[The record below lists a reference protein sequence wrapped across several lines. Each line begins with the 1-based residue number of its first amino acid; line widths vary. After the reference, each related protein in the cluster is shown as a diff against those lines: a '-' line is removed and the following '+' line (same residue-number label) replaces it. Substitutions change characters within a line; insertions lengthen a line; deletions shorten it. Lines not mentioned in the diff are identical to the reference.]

1 MTDAGTPATPPVP
14 ESLLALALRS
24 VSEGSLI
31 TDARGD
37 TIYAN
42 DAFTAITGYNPAEVL
57 GRNCRFLQGEG
68 TSPSELQRMREAL
81 RDQQAY
87 QGTILNYRKDGS
99 PFWNRLTI
107 TPLKD
112 ERGILTHYVSV
123 QRDVTDIVEERDRA
137 SHDASHDQLTGLPNR
152 EGLRRHLRA
161 ELAEAAEDGTTVA
174 VAMIDLDDFKLVND
188 DYGHASGDLVLVEFA
203 KRMRELLRRGDYIAR
218 LGGDEFVLVFS
229 DLSATTALDDLQ
241 RILAGVHTAVEVP
254 IEVEGRAMVNVGM
267 SLGVALFPKDASTSR
282 DLLRLADAALY
293 RAKESPSS
301 AHWWEAAG
309 PQDIP
314 VAAEAL
320 PGDLVMYMQP
330 IVDLHSGRVRQ
341 VEALARLQR
350 TDGEIESPDRFLPTF
365 SRGQLLQ
372 VFREGLDQA
381 LDWASQW
388 EREGIVLNVSVNIP
402 PELLTTPDS
411 AVWVRDALQRHRM
424 EPHRLGLELLETQEI
439 DLAAS
444 DQAVSELVQ
453 LGVKIH
459 LDDLSSGFS
468 TLKRITELPFDV
480 IKIDRRFF
488 DQVHS
493 RPLQVLTLFAAITK
507 LGEDFGYGVVV
518 EGIEDMERLEVS
530 AVLGAG
536 SGQGYLFAPPMAPEH
551 VRDWVRGFDSPYR
564 EGVLTTALGAL
575 AFHWTH
581 TSGNGPEHPPLADC
595 PLTAFLAG
603 SEEELLHRAV
613 HAGDPTAGQEL
624 TDALLERVVDA

>member
-1 MTDAGTPATPPVP
+1 MTDDLPVS
-14 ESLLALALRS
+14 ESLLALALRT

-31 TDARGD
+31 TDAQGD

-42 DAFTAITGYNPAEVL
+42 DAFTAITGYDQSEVL

-68 TSPSELQRMREAL
+68 TSPTELQRMRQAL
-81 RDQQAY
+81 TEEQAY
-87 QGTILNYRKDGS
+87 QGTILNYRKDGT

-112 ERGILTHYVSV
+112 ERGILTNYVSV
-123 QRDVTDIVEERDRA
+123 QRDVTDIVEERDQA
-137 SHDASHDQLTGLPNR
+137 SHNASHDQLTGLPNR

-188 DYGHASGDLVLVEFA
+188 DYGHASGDLVLAEFA

-229 DLSATTALDDLQ
+229 DLSAATALDDLQ
-241 RILAGVHTAVEVP
+241 RILAGLHTAVEVP
-254 IEVEGRAMVNVGM
+254 IEVEGRAMVQVGM
-267 SLGVALFPKDASTSR
+267 SLGVALFPKDATTSR

-293 RAKESPSS
+293 RAKDSPSS

-330 IVDLHSGRVRQ
+330 IVDLRTGRVRQ
-341 VEALARLQR
+341 VEALARLQYA
-350 TDGEIESPDRFLPTF
+350 DGEIESPDKFLPTF

-388 EREGIVLNVSVNIP
+388 EREGVVLNVSVNIP

-518 EGIEDMERLEVS
+518 EGIEDRERLEVS

-536 SGQGYLFAPPMAPEH
+536 SGQGYLFAAPMAPE
-551 VRDWVRGFDSPYR
+551 RIREWVDGFESPYR
-564 EGVLTTALGAL
+564 EGELTTALGAL

-581 TSGNGPEHPPLADC
+581 TSGNGPEHPPLESC

-603 SEEELLHRAV
+603 SEEELLHQAV

>member
-1 MTDAGTPATPPVP
+1 MTDSAPVS
-14 ESLLALALRS
+14 EALLALALGT
-24 VSEGSLI
+24 VSDGSLI
-31 TDARGD
+31 TDEHGD
-37 TIYAN
+37 ILFAN
-42 DAFTAITGYNPAEVL
+42 AAFAEITGYPTPEVV
-57 GRNCRFLQGEG
+57 GRNCRFLQGPD
-68 TSPSELQRMREAL
+68 TSPTELQRL
-81 RDQQAY
+81 RDALAREQGY
-87 QGTILNYRKDGS
+87 QGTILNYRKDGT

-112 ERGILTHYVSV
+112 ADGRLTNFVSV
-123 QRDVTDIVEERDRA
+123 LHDVSDVVEEREKL
-137 SHDASHDQLTGLPNR
+137 SHEASHDQLTGLPNR
-152 EGLRRHLRA
+152 EALRRHLRS
-161 ELAEAAEDGTTVA
+161 ELSEAAEDGSTVA
-174 VAMIDLDDFKLVND
+174 VAMVDLNDFKLVND
-188 DYGHASGDLVLVEFA
+188 DYGHHSGDLVLVEFA
-203 KRMRELLRRGDYIAR
+203 RRMRELLRRGDYIAR
-218 LGGDEFVLVFS
+218 LGGDEFVVVLS
-229 DLSATTALDDLQ
+229 DLSPGTALDDLQ
-241 RILAGVHTAVEVP
+241 RILSTIHTAVEIP
-254 IEVEGRAMVNVGM
+254 MELEGTSTVMVGM
-267 SLGVALFPKDASTSR
+267 SLGVALFPKDASTGR
-282 DLLRLADAALY
+282 ELLKLADAALY

-314 VAAEAL
+314 VAAEAIS
-320 PGDLVMYMQP
+320 GDLLMYMQP
-330 IVDLHSGRVRQ
+330 IVDLRTGVVRQ
-341 VEALARLQR
+341 VEALARVQR
-350 TDGEIESPDRFLPTF
+350 SDGVIESPDVFLPTY

-388 EREGIVLNVSVNIP
+388 ERDGIVVNVSVNIP

-411 AVWVRDALQRHRM
+411 AIWVRDALQRHRM

-493 RPLQVLTLFAAITK
+493 RPLQVLTLLAAITK

-536 SGQGYLFAPPMAPEH
+536 SGQGFLFAKPMPPEQI
-551 VRDWVRGFDSPYR
+551 RDWVRGFSTPYR

-575 AFHWTH
+575 AYHWTH
-581 TSGNGPEHPPLADC
+581 TSGNGPEHPALEAC

-613 HAGDPTAGQEL
+613 HDGDPTAGQEL
-624 TDALLERVVDA
+624 TDALLERVTAD